1 MNIVVHLVG
10 LVHLCFANFALL
22 HAVDEA
28 LFGERFPMFA
38 AVTAIGWS
46 YLLTA
51 RATRAPWSV
60 RACACAVICGA
71 FAARRLWHPRVFTT
85 VAFIEAPFHALI
97 WRFGDGKALPT
108 TQPLLLWLL
117 VVALIAA
124 PVYNDDVKELAH
136 GALAAPT
143 LRLPLNVA
151 AVCALYYGSV
161 DPFQKRLN
169 CYWAGCV
176 GWLLALLT
184 DQPAMAFY
192 GSGYVASLL
201 QGVAHEQT
209 GEKANLP
216 ELAKRSGPQKA
227 GDEHAHTAFFPCLIL
242 HSAHES
248 LTRAAA

>member
-1 MNIVVHLVG
+1 MPLQ
-10 LVHLCFANFALL
+10 
-22 HAVDEA
+22 
-28 LFGERFPMFA
+28 RP
-38 AVTAIGWS
+38 
-46 YLLTA
+46 
-51 RATRAPWSV
+51 
-60 RACACAVICGA
+60 
-71 FAARRLWHPRVFTT
+71 LW
-85 VAFIEAPFHALI
+85 
-97 WRFGDGKALPT
+97 
-108 TQPLLLWLL
+108 
-117 VVALIAA
+117 
-124 PVYNDDVKELAH
+124 
-136 GALAAPT
+136 
-143 LRLPLNVA
+143 LPLNVA

-176 GWLLALLT
+176 NWLLALLT

-216 ELAKRSGPQKA
+216 AVSAPAPKA